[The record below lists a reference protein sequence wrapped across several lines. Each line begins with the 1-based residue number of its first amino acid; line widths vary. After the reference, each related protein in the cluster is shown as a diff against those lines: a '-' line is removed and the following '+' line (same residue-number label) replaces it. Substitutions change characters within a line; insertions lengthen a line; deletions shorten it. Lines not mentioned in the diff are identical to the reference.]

1 MNDVTA
7 NLIGIRRNTI
17 NQFLKASNNMNDKE
31 FHDYISATQ
40 ENICQIT
47 ALKNGISIINDTWH
61 DYKMTDTV
69 HVMSATKSVVSL
81 LIGIAV
87 DKGFIKSIDQPVL
100 DFFPDYTIKRGE
112 KTIQQVKVRHLL
124 TMTAP
129 YKYRSEPW
137 TKVCSSDDWTVAAL
151 DLLGGRAGLTGK
163 FKYSTLGIHILTGII
178 TKTSGLSTVDFANQ
192 YLFTPLGIAP
202 RTNYYAET
210 AEEHKAFTMSKKPH
224 GNIWFVDPQGVGAA
238 GYGLCMS
245 AEDMAKIGQMCLD
258 GGTHIVSSQWIAES
272 TRPRIQ
278 CDGNFRDMLY
288 GYLWWIIDEKKH
300 IYSAIGNSGNVI
312 YVNPEKAIVVAVTG
326 TFKPTVY
333 DRIDL
338 IQEHIEPFLEASV

>member
-1 MNDVTA
+1 M
-7 NLIGIRRNTI
+7 
-17 NQFLKASNNMNDKE
+17 KASINMNDKE
-31 FHDYISATQ
+31 FHNFISVTQ

-47 ALKNGISIINDTWH
+47 ALKNGIVLINDTWH
-61 DYKMTDTV
+61 NYKTTDTV

-87 DKGFIKSIDQPVL
+87 DKGFIKSINQPVL
-100 DFFPDYTIKRGE
+100 NFFPDYTIKRGE
-112 KTIQQVKVRHLL
+112 KTIQQVTLRHLL

-151 DLLGGRAGLTGK
+151 DLLGGRAGLTGQ

-224 GNIWFVDPQGVGAA
+224 GNIWFVDPKGVAAA

-245 AEDMAKIGQMCLD
+245 AEEMAKIGQMCLERGMY
-258 GGTHIVSSQWIAES
+258 GGGRIVSSEWLAES
-272 TRPRIQ
+272 TEPRIQ

-300 IYSAIGNSGNVI
+300 IYAAIGNSGNVI
-312 YVNPEKAIVVAVTG
+312 YVNSEKAAVVAVAG
-326 TFKPTVY
+326 TFKPTVF
-333 DRIDL
+333 DRVDF
-338 IQEHIEPFLEASV
+338 IQEHVEPLLDASVSS

>member
-1 MNDVTA
+1 
-7 NLIGIRRNTI
+7 
-17 NQFLKASNNMNDKE
+17 MNDKE
-31 FHDYISATQ
+31 FHNFISVTQ

-47 ALKNGISIINDTWH
+47 ALKNGIVLINDTWH
-61 DYKMTDTV
+61 NYKTTDTV

-87 DKGFIKSIDQPVL
+87 DKGFIKSINQPVL
-100 DFFPDYTIKRGE
+100 NFFPDYTIKRGE
-112 KTIQQVKVRHLL
+112 KTIQQVTLRHLL

-151 DLLGGRAGLTGK
+151 DLLGGRAGLTGQ

-178 TKTSGLSTVDFANQ
+178 TKASGLSTVDFANQ

-202 RTNYYAET
+202 RTNYYSET

-224 GNIWFVDPQGVGAA
+224 GNIWFADPKGVAAA

-245 AEDMAKIGQMCLD
+245 AEEMAKIGQMCLERGMY
-258 GGTHIVSSQWIAES
+258 GGGRIVSSEWLAES
-272 TRPRIQ
+272 TEPRIQ

-300 IYSAIGNSGNVI
+300 IYAAIGNSGNVI
-312 YVNPEKAIVVAVTG
+312 YVNPEKAAVVAVAG
-326 TFKPTVY
+326 TFKPTVF
-333 DRIDL
+333 DRVDF
-338 IQEHIEPFLEASV
+338 IQEHVEPLLDASVSS